1 LHNSFK
7 NNQDKKMGKSS
18 STNFF
23 LAIISAIFFKIS
35 STHISLLWKF
45 TAYTTSYI
53 HLKQD
58 WVTIHYGVINSPLY
72 LMTTKLIGPV
82 GGFMEKT
89 IGGKHTIIFGG
100 ITILVSLLCLYIQ
113 QNIWVYYCITI
124 LLGIGVGSCN
134 QICLKNLCLYK
145 PNCKGFLLSC
155 IGVFTTVFHGI
166 FFLASE
172 KYINIDDYA
181 LNKGN
186 DNQFYPE
193 YISQRYQKF
202 ILFSI
207 FSFFFATVLTLLFYR
222 EYQYD
227 NEEISNDNI
236 SQINNNNNNTSINSP
251 NINESTSMIHELSTT
266 ISDFNVHRKIKEK
279 TIKKINKTKKK
290 NKFKNAN
297 YRKNMK
303 KIIKSSRFWFLAIYT
318 FLSPFVSYLTMS
330 NFKNFRILIYS
341 VSFNRF
347 IGATI
352 GLIKLIVAPLIGLI
366 VDKYGAIY
374 ILRILCLLRLT
385 IGILMSLFLNN
396 SYFLFILALAS
407 EVSEVTQ
414 KYAFTPYLYNIF
426 GFEYSIEIQGMIGI
440 GDGFSN
446 LFSAIMSFLICYFT
460 QQYSFDSLILPYRY
474 LFLFGSLLSIISFVL
489 LLFENEEKFHYED
502 NYFNYQNLKSENN
515 IIRKIKEFK
524 NVNIQV
530 ES

>member
-1 LHNSFK
+1 MRKSNINFILSF
-7 NNQDKKMGKSS
+7 
-18 STNFF
+18 
-23 LAIISAIFFKIS
+23 ISLLFFKIS
-35 STHISLLWKF
+35 STHISILWKF

-53 HLKQD
+53 HLKQN

-72 LMTTKLIGPV
+72 LMTTKLISPF

-89 IGGKHTIIFGG
+89 IGGKHTIIFGSV
-100 ITILVSLLCLYIQ
+100 TIFISLFCLYFQ
-113 QNIWVYYCITI
+113 QNIWIYYFITI

-134 QICLKNLCLYK
+134 QICFKNVCLFK
-145 PNCKGFLLSC
+145 PNSKGFLFSC
-155 IGVFTTVFHGI
+155 VGVFTTIFHGI
-166 FFLASE
+166 FFLISE
-172 KYINIDDYA
+172 KYININDFS
-181 LNKGN
+181 LNKGSH
-186 DNQFYPE
+186 NQFYPE

-207 FSFFFATVLTLLFYR
+207 FSFFFAVIFSLLFYR
-222 EYQYD
+222 EYQCD
-227 NEEISNDNI
+227 NEENSNNNKI
-236 SQINNNNNNTSINSP
+236 SQINYNNIICNNV
-251 NINESTSMIHELSTT
+251 NETTSMIYELSTT
-266 ISDFNVHRKIKEK
+266 ISDFNIRKTEQK
-279 TIKKINKTKKK
+279 TLKKIRIKKDNKLK
-290 NKFKNAN
+290 NEN
-297 YRKNMK
+297 YSKNMK
-303 KIIKSSRFWFLAIYT
+303 KIIKSSRFWLLAIYT

-474 LFLFGSLLSIISFVL
+474 LFLFGSLLSVISFVL

-515 IIRKIKEFK
+515 IVRNNKIKEFK

>member
-1 LHNSFK
+1 MNYQQQYLRI
-7 NNQDKKMGKSS
+7 KKDNK
-18 STNFF
+18 
-23 LAIISAIFFKIS
+23 
-35 STHISLLWKF
+35 
-45 TAYTTSYI
+45 
-53 HLKQD
+53 
-58 WVTIHYGVINSPLY
+58 
-72 LMTTKLIGPV
+72 
-82 GGFMEKT
+82 
-89 IGGKHTIIFGG
+89 
-100 ITILVSLLCLYIQ
+100 
-113 QNIWVYYCITI
+113 
-124 LLGIGVGSCN
+124 
-134 QICLKNLCLYK
+134 LKN
-145 PNCKGFLLSC
+145 
-155 IGVFTTVFHGI
+155 
-166 FFLASE
+166 E
-172 KYINIDDYA
+172 
-181 LNKGN
+181 
-186 DNQFYPE
+186 
-193 YISQRYQKF
+193 
-202 ILFSI
+202 
-207 FSFFFATVLTLLFYR
+207 
-222 EYQYD
+222 
-227 NEEISNDNI
+227 
-236 SQINNNNNNTSINSP
+236 
-251 NINESTSMIHELSTT
+251 
-266 ISDFNVHRKIKEK
+266 
-279 TIKKINKTKKK
+279 
-290 NKFKNAN
+290 N
-297 YRKNMK
+297 YSKNMK

-414 KYAFTPYLYNIF
+414 KYAFTSYLYNIF

-474 LFLFGSLLSIISFVL
+474 LFLFGSLLSVISFVL

-515 IIRKIKEFK
+515 IVRNNKIKEFK